1 MTPERRGRLEAVLS
15 KRQNDLTVILENVF
29 DPHNISAVIRSCDAV
44 GIMEIFLLHTM
55 EPNHRH
61 FDHYSAASAGK
72 WVTMHHF
79 SDLAPCLEA
88 VRKKYLRIYT
98 THLDSESSELY
109 KLDLTESVAL
119 VFGNEKKG
127 ISEAMRSQSDG
138 NFVIPQLGM
147 VPSLNISVAC
157 AISIF
162 EAYRQKAAA
171 GHYNVKKIN
180 DTEQRTLLE
189 QWGETRLQD

>member
-29 DPHNISAVIRSCDAV
+29 DPHNVSAVIRSCDAV
-44 GIMEIFLLHTM
+44 GIMEIYLLNTM

-72 WVTMHHF
+72 WVTLHHY
-79 SDLAPCLEA
+79 SDLAMCLET
-88 VRKKYLRIYT
+88 VRKKYQRIYT
-98 THLDSESSELY
+98 THLDSESTELY
-109 KLDLTESVAL
+109 NLNLTESLAL

-127 ISEAMRSQSDG
+127 ITEAMRAQSDG
-138 NFVIPQLGM
+138 NFVIPQWGM

-171 GHYNVKKIN
+171 GHYQHQKIN
-180 DTEQRTLLE
+180 EGEQRKLLE